1 MGRVESTRTG
11 RGREDSRCLDKDKPA
26 KARPKPARETH
37 MMDSITRCVENVMT
51 VLSLLSIWPPFYFV
65 GRDDDMLFHD
75 VVNEPH
81 TSSLVFTMLAKK
93 R

>member
-26 KARPKPARETH
+26 KARQKPARETH

-51 VLSLLSIWPPFYFV
+51 VLSLLSIWPQPPFYFV
-65 GRDDDMLFHD
+65 GGDDDMLLHD
-75 VVNEPH
+75 VMI
-81 TSSLVFTMLAKK
+81 S